1 MQAAHQ
7 VTNLSCVPIKQKL
20 KENYMGKSAASRR
33 GHVVIIRVL
42 IGVEFQFNA
51 LWPMPIFPREI
62 FSLLVLDE
70 NWDSLWKL

>member
-1 MQAAHQ
+1 MQAACQ
-7 VTNLSCVPIKQKL
+7 VTNLSCIPIKEKL
-20 KENYMGKSAASRR
+20 KENYMGKSASSKR
-33 GHVVIIRVL
+33 GRVVIMWIL
-42 IGVEFQFNA
+42 IGVKFQFNA